1 MDAAEEKEMTRI
13 INKTIMKVT
22 DDIEKFRFN
31 TMLAALMEFT
41 NYLGKVQEAGTV
53 SVKLWDEA
61 INALLLLVA
70 PSTPHLAEELWTGMG
85 KPYSVHNQTW
95 PKYDPALVKEDQ
107 ITLVV
112 QVNGKVRDKI
122 DAPASITEEE
132 AREMALSSD
141 KIKGHLEGKTPV
153 KVIYVPSKLIN
164 IVVK

>member
-1 MDAAEEKEMTRI
+1 LI
-13 INKTIMKVT
+13 
-22 DDIEKFRFN
+22 
-31 TMLAALMEFT
+31 
-41 NYLGKVQEAGTV
+41 
-53 SVKLWDEA
+53 
-61 INALLLLVA
+61 A
-70 PSTPHLAEELWTGMG
+70 PATPHLAEELWTGMG
-85 KPYSVHNQTW
+85 KPYSVHNQPW

-141 KIKGHLEGKTPV
+141 KIQGHLEGKTPV
-153 KVIYVPSKLIN
+153 KVIYVPAKLIN